1 MKNFATAEPG
11 SSAREQKGSTAMAS
25 SSPASSS
32 GQASAPHQAT
42 FPSGSSTSAASS
54 GVAASGGGG
63 GGGGGAGAVT
73 SSLTAYS
80 KRKRRLT
87 DLTPEEVLAA
97 AGVTYHF
104 VVSVYARFVNEIVAL
119 RGKMPQAVVG
129 KKFGIEQ
136 TEVSAIQ
143 RLQRAKT
150 AGLLDDHEKKNPVK
164 RVKGVELIVPVAYGT
179 ISFWLGK
186 KAEESKSHK
195 WTVYLRSV
203 DNEDLGVVIKRV
215 VFQLHHSFS
224 NPTRTV
230 EAPPFELSEAGWGEF
245 EIGITIFF
253 QPDVAEKPLELFHHL
268 KLYPEDESGPQTT
281 KKPVVVESYDE
292 IVFSEPSEAL
302 FARICNHPAVVVSGS
317 PSSIPA
323 PSAAGMDDSSLERKQ
338 GDTKEHPLIQWFP
351 NHSEVDELAVLTAT
365 RQQVHAQIAKLKREL
380 SAHESEV
387 LRLKSSA
394 IH

>member
-11 SSAREQKGSTAMAS
+11 RSAREQKGSAAMAS

-42 FPSGSSTSAASS
+42 FPSGSTTSAASS

-63 GGGGGAGAVT
+63 GGGAGAVT
-73 SSLTAYS
+73 SSITAYS

-87 DLTPEEVLAA
+87 DLTPEEI
-97 AGVTYHF
+97 
-104 VVSVYARFVNEIVAL
+104 NEIVAL

-186 KAEESKSHK
+186 KAEE
-195 WTVYLRSV
+195 
-203 DNEDLGVVIKRV
+203 
-215 VFQLHHSFS
+215 
-224 NPTRTV
+224 
-230 EAPPFELSEAGWGEF
+230 
-245 EIGITIFF
+245 
-253 QPDVAEKPLELFHHL
+253 FHHL

-338 GDTKEHPLIQWFP
+338 GDTKEHPLGQWFP
-351 NHSEVDELAVLTAT
+351 KHSEVDELAVLTAT

-380 SAHESEV
+380 SAHESDV